1 MSFTGRIPSTGW
13 VRSLLGRGRMSQKSI
28 TSFFGKSAS
37 KKVEGWEKCE
47 GVEKDAK
54 TKKDT
59 AASGNANH
67 GAKKSQDDIK
77 QYGVEEAEKEN
88 SKNGANVQGSVA
100 AAASNGGPLPL
111 DAEGVPPLRK
121 TAVNPVF
128 KRKSRSVEGSRTAE
142 NPNHK
147 STEKEKK
154 NQECETPLET
164 SAEPLTA
171 NRMDNLA
178 PEILITIFGFLPFND
193 LKSAM
198 LVCRFVLQ
206 SYP

>member
-1 MSFTGRIPSTGW
+1 
-13 VRSLLGRGRMSQKSI
+13 MSQKSI

-37 KKVEGWEKCE
+37 KKVEGREKCE

-121 TAVNPVF
+121 AAVNPVF

-147 STEKEKK
+147 STEEEKK
-154 NQECETPLET
+154 NQECETLMMET
-164 SAEPLTA
+164 VTEPLTA

>member
-1 MSFTGRIPSTGW
+1 MI
-13 VRSLLGRGRMSQKSI
+13 SQKTI

-37 KKVEGWEKCE
+37 KKVEGWEKCNGP
-47 GVEKDAK
+47 GVENSAK

-59 AASGNANH
+59 AASGNAND

-121 TAVNPVF
+121 AAVNPVF

-147 STEKEKK
+147 STEEEKK

-178 PEILITIFGFLPFND
+178 PEILITIFGFLPFDD